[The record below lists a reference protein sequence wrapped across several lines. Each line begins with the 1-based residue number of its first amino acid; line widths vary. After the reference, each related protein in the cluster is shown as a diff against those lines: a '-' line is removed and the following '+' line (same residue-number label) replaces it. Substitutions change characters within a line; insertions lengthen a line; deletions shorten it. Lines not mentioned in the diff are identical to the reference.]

1 MSQKT
6 NKGVMTYLKPEVYE
20 SLKEIAASESRSISN
35 LVAIILTDWIN
46 QRKPDSDDSVK
57 TNA

>member
-1 MSQKT
+1 
-6 NKGVMTYLKPEVYE
+6 MTYLKPEVYE

-46 QRKPDSDDSVK
+46 QRKADSDDSVK